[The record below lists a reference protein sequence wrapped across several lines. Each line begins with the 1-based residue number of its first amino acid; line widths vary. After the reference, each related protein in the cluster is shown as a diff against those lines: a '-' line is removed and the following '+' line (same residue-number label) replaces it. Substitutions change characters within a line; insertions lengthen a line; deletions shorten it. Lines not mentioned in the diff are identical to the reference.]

1 MISRALALLLIG
13 ILRVSGIS
21 SGRLSRLEAEY
32 EVFRHRN
39 GRECMN
45 GTSSTV
51 SCAERTSFYAKFKE
65 AVEKHN
71 AGSSLWKAS
80 VNKFA
85 DYSPEEVRALLG
97 YKRVG
102 KWFQGRASGS
112 SSMLEIERVVAS
124 VDSEGEVQ
132 DANKDSTSSAKA
144 DVHAKRAVQG
154 DFETVDWRGKG
165 LRSSDFILNQGSCGS
180 CWAMAAVGAL
190 EMHAEISKNEAS
202 QLSWAQLVDCVPN
215 PQECGGDG
223 GCGGATA
230 ELAFEYVK
238 THGLATSG
246 GYTGAGWARG
256 NTASCKSSS
265 PAVSSTGWVRLPE
278 NSMQPLL
285 DAVTTEG
292 PVVVSV
298 SADGWTSY
306 QSGIFD
312 SCNRDATI
320 NHAVLLVGYGV
331 EGNTKYW
338 LVRNSWGRDWGEQG
352 YIRVLRF
359 DTDSGDAGHCGTDH
373 DPKQGVGCNGGPA
386 TLPVC
391 GMCGILS
398 DSSYPT
404 SVSVGSTSPGRPQLM
419 RIEPK

>member
-1 MISRALALLLIG
+1 VSCSDRLAL
-13 ILRVSGIS
+13 
-21 SGRLSRLEAEY
+21 
-32 EVFRHRN
+32 
-39 GRECMN
+39 
-45 GTSSTV
+45 
-51 SCAERTSFYAKFKE
+51 YAKFKE
-65 AVEKHN
+65 AVDKHN
-71 AGSSLWKAS
+71 AGSSLWKAT

-85 DYSPEEVRALLG
+85 DYSDAEVRTLLG

-102 KWFQGRASGS
+102 KWFQGRASLS
-112 SSMLEIERVVAS
+112 SSMLEIERVV
-124 VDSEGEVQ
+124 DSEGEVQ
-132 DANKDSTSSAKA
+132 AGQDSSETAKMV
-144 DVHAKRAVQG
+144 DIHAKRIRQG
-154 DFETVDWRGKG
+154 DAEAVDWRSKG
-165 LRSSDFILNQGSCGS
+165 LRSSDFVLNQGGCGS

-190 EMHAEISKNEAS
+190 EMHAEIAKNQVS
-202 QLSWAQLVDCVPN
+202 QLSWAELVDCVPN
-215 PQECGGDG
+215 PQDCGGDG

-238 THGLATSG
+238 QHGLSAAG
-246 GYTGAGWARG
+246 GYTGAGFARG
-256 NTASCKSSS
+256 STASCKPSS
-265 PAVSSTGWVRLPE
+265 PMISSTGWVRLPE
-278 NSMQPLL
+278 NTLQPLL
-285 DAVTTEG
+285 DAVTSEG

-306 QSGIFD
+306 DSGIFD
-312 SCNRDATI
+312 SCSRDATI

-331 EGNTKYW
+331 QLSERAVQTKYW
-338 LVRNSWGRDWGEQG
+338 LIRNSWGRDWGEQG

-359 DTDSGDAGHCGTDH
+359 DSDQGDAGYCGTDY

-404 SVSVGSTSPGRPQLM
+404 SVSATSLTRTQFM